1 MLVEPRTIHVSVTE
15 ATARRAGGATEISAV
30 LATARRAA
38 AWWRTLSASERAGW
52 LLRFRGE
59 LIDRLDEIV
68 ATVGYEVN
76 KPRFDVI
83 NEVMQSCR
91 LIGYYA
97 RQGPKILR
105 PRRLIPSLLWNKRAT
120 IRYRPLGVVGCI
132 TPWNY
137 PVALPLIPIVP
148 ASWPATP

>member
-1 MLVEPRTIHVSVTE
+1 MSDSVSE
-15 ATARRAGGATEISAV
+15 ATAPQACGGAEIPNV

-38 AWWRTLSASERAGW
+38 AWWRNLSVNERAGW
-52 LLRFRGE
+52 LLRFRRE

-68 ATVGYEVN
+68 AVIGQEVN
-76 KPRFDVI
+76 KPRFDAI
-83 NEVMQSCR
+83 NEVIQPCR

-97 RQGPKILR
+97 RQGPRILR
-105 PRRLIPSLLWNKRAT
+105 SRRLTPSLLWNKQAA
-120 IRYRPLGVVGCI
+120 IHYRPLGVVGCI

-137 PVALPLIPIVP
+137 PVALPLMSAVP